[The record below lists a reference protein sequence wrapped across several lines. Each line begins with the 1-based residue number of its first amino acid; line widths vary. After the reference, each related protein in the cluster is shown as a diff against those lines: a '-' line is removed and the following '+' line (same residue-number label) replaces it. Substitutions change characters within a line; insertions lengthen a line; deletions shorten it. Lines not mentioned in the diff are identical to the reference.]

1 MRLIGLTFFTLAT
14 YLAAESTHDLLTR
27 ARPGETAAGLAITA
41 AALIVMPALALA
53 KRRTGL
59 ALGNR
64 TLVTESAETF
74 FKINICCDLVGATG
88 FEPVTPR
95 L

>member
-41 AALIVMPALALA
+41 AALIVMPAPWRPPSGTPARPWA
-53 KRRTGL
+53 TAPWSPNPPKPSSRSIYAVTWW
-59 ALGNR
+59 AQLGSNQ
-64 TLVTESAETF
+64 
-74 FKINICCDLVGATG
+74 
-88 FEPVTPR
+88 
-95 L
+95 